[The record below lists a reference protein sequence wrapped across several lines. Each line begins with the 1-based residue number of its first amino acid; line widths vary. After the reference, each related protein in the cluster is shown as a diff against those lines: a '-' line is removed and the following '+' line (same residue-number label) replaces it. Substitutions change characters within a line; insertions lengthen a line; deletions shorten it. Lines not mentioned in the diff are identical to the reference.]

1 MREATIE
8 EFAQQLQALVDASQH
23 ERIVVTRNG
32 KPVAVLLGIENKD
45 AEDLGLE
52 ASPEFWRLIEER
64 RKRPTARLEDVEAD
78 LFRKDG

>member
-8 EFAQQLQALVDASQH
+8 EFARQLQALVDASQH

-45 AEDLGLE
+45 AEDLRLE

-78 LFRKDG
+78 LFREDS